1 MWKGC
6 YNAQMTLE
14 YEAQFLTAK
23 AARLTESIAAIDV
36 ALAEIYAEIARQDAE
51 EKEAER
57 WKE

>member
-1 MWKGC
+1 
-6 YNAQMTLE
+6 MTLE

-36 ALAEIYAEIARQDAE
+36 ALAEIYAEIARQDAQ

-57 WKE
+57 WKDL